1 MSTLTINWPDSIDE
15 HTFLQQYWQQKPL
28 LIPQAFPLFD
38 NPLDA
43 NELAGLAC
51 DPDANSR
58 FMQRVQGDEWRM
70 CGGPLSDDFFDDV
83 TGHEWSLL
91 VSDVEKLLPDF
102 RAYLQPFRFL
112 PDWRIDDL
120 MISYAPV
127 GGSVG
132 AHVDQYDVFLL
143 QADGIR
149 EWQIENTPRVG
160 HQPSVSSSISLL
172 ADFEADDTMHLSA
185 GDMLYLPP
193 GYAHHGIA
201 VEESCMTWS
210 IGFRA
215 PSAEEM
221 LPSILRYLCNSAD
234 DSMTARFADVGR
246 TATEQPGHI
255 DTQDIRELRDMV
267 REALTVDDTQLD
279 LCIGR
284 FLTESVDEELEAL
297 PAPAEWNEV
306 SAQLNSGGILVCN
319 SHIKFATIADEQTND
334 AIDLKQP
341 TTSTVKQTTVKLLVN
356 GEAHDCSEHLG
367 ACLSNNRQC
376 RESDIQTGQDKAM
389 IVELFN
395 KQYLCIED
403 YNDH

>member
-1 MSTLTINWPDSIDE
+1 VNTLTINWPAALDE
-15 HTFLQQYWQQKPL
+15 HSFLQQYWQQKPL
-28 LIPQAFPLFD
+28 LIPQAFASFE

-51 DPDANSR
+51 DADANSR

-70 CGGPLSDDFFDDV
+70 CSGPLSDDFFDDI

-91 VSDVEKLLPDF
+91 VSDIEKLLPDF

-143 QADGIR
+143 QADGVR
-149 EWQIENTPRVG
+149 EWRIENTARVG
-160 HQPSVSSSISLL
+160 HQPSVTSSISLL
-172 ADFEADDTMHLSA
+172 GDFKTDTTMHLRG

-193 GYAHHGIA
+193 GYAHHGVA
-201 VEESCMTWS
+201 TEDPCMTWS

-221 LPSILRYLCNSAD
+221 LPSILRYLCESAS
-234 DSMTARFADVGR
+234 DSLTTRYTDKKR
-246 TATEQPGHI
+246 PATENPGHVC
-255 DTQDIRELRDMV
+255 DQDIRQLREMI
-267 REALTVDDTQLD
+267 RKALSTEDDALD

-284 FLTESVDEELEAL
+284 FLTESMHHETDEL
-297 PAPAEWNEV
+297 PEPVSWNTLSRKITGDAIV
-306 SAQLNSGGILVCN
+306 VCN
-319 SHIKFATIADEQTND
+319 SQVKFATMALGTNSNASD
-334 AIDLKQP
+334 ASQQP
-341 TTSTVKQTTVKLLVN
+341 ATAINLLVD
-356 GEAHDCSEHLG
+356 GDAYECSAHLG
-367 ACLSNNRQC
+367 KCLCTSRYCQS
-376 RESDIQTGQDKAM
+376 SDIKTKQDRAT
-389 IVELFN
+389 IVDLIN
-395 KQYLCIED
+395 KQHLLIEQHT
-403 YNDH
+403 DH